1 MQYDHTAN
9 LSLTFKEERFMEQET
24 HWNLSA
30 KLCIAEALISLLKE
44 QELAS
49 IHIKDLVKKAGVS
62 RTSYYRH
69 FNTKE
74 EILSYYME
82 YVLERYIQTIDMQKK
97 SPFQSYEH
105 ILDSLLFFKEYK
117 DFALCLYKSNLTYI
131 LMNSL
136 NEYIRKQPIFDASR
150 TITSFPLY
158 YYAGALYNVYMQWI
172 LNDTKEAPEE
182 LAKIIAK
189 IDRSPL

>member
-1 MQYDHTAN
+1 MAH
-9 LSLTFKEERFMEQET
+9 ET
-24 HWNLSA
+24 NWKLSA
-30 KLCIAEALISLLKE
+30 KLCIAEALLSLLKE
-44 QELAS
+44 QDLSS

-69 FNTKE
+69 FTTKE

-82 YVLERYIQTIDMQKK
+82 YVLEQYIQTIDRKK
-97 SPFQSYEH
+97 NAPFRSYEH
-105 ILDSLLFFKEYK
+105 ILDSLIFFKQYK

-136 NEYIRKQPIFDASR
+136 NDYIRKQPTFDDSR
-150 TITSFPLY
+150 PVPSYSLY

-172 LNDTKEAPEE
+172 LNNTKESPEE
-182 LAKIIAK
+182 LAKIIARFNK
-189 IDRSPL
+189 PCV